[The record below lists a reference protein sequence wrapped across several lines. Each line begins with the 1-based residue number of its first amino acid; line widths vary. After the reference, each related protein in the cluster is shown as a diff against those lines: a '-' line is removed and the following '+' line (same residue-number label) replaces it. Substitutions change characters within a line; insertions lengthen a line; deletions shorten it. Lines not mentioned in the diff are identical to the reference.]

1 MYEDLI
7 GIPFKE
13 HGRDKKGFDCYGIAI
28 EIYKRKGKILHDVF
42 YETITEESISKNAFL
57 SNEVTEKHL
66 NNISEDD
73 IILIN
78 VNGNPNHIG
87 VYIGEGLFI
96 HSTKNFG
103 VIIEPL
109 KRYKKRIKGVYKV
122 SNNQLL

>member
-28 EIYKRKGKILHDVF
+28 EIYKRNGKILHDVF